1 MTATIAGAITPP
13 LNQGE
18 GCRSFQSVRRAM
30 PTVDHLFIG
39 VLRTL
44 EPEGQR
50 TGLFKDPV
58 ARVQVRR
65 SGLVGDQHAD
75 HRYHG
80 GPEKAVHQYPPDH
93 YPRLATRFPVAAWQ
107 AAPGALGENLGSVG
121 MTERTVCIG
130 DRYRMGEV
138 ELEVSQ
144 PRTPC
149 WKINH
154 RFGEQDLSR
163 FVLAERI
170 TGGYYRVVRE
180 GIIERGAAIT
190 LLARPNPDWTLDSF
204 WTVVNRHRP
213 EPEALRALADAVG
226 LAADW
231 AQRLRDRAAFLSRG

>member
-1 MTATIAGAITPP
+1 
-13 LNQGE
+13 
-18 GCRSFQSVRRAM
+18 M

-39 VLRTL
+39 VLQTL

-58 ARVQVRR
+58 ARVEVRR
-65 SGLVGDQHAD
+65 SGLVGDQQAD
-75 HRYHG
+75 RRYHG
-80 GPEKAVHQYPPDH
+80 GPDKAVHQYPPDH
-93 YPRLATRFPVAAWQ
+93 YPRLAARFPAAAQ
-107 AAPGALGENLGSVG
+107 PAVPGALGENLGSVG

-154 RFGEQDLSR
+154 RWGEDDLSR

-170 TGGYYRVVRE
+170 TGWYYRVGRE
-180 GIIERGAAIT
+180 GVIERGAAIV
-190 LLARPNPDWTLDSF
+190 LLARPHPAWTLDRF
-204 WTVVNRHRP
+204 WAVVNPHRP
-213 EPEALRALADAVG
+213 EPDELRALADAVG

-231 AQRLRDRAAFLSRG
+231 ARRLRDRAAFLAGVKR